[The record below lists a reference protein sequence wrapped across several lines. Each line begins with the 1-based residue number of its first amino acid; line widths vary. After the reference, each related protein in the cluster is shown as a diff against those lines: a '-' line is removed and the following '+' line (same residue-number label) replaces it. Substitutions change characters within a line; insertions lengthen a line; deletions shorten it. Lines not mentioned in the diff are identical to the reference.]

1 MKELLLDVGGVGL
14 LCCTSSPALARTL
27 AASYAPFGAK
37 ARHHVHLRLVIKD
50 GGGSGPWQEP
60 AVRLHGTGASLSA
73 PGLAAML
80 DCAAGTGTLHVGGMP
95 AALAVEYALRV
106 ACAAL
111 ATWHG
116 ALLVHAAAVLTPHPL
131 TPSPLSRAQSDFGS
145 SPQLP
150 ALGRGGRGQGVGGE
164 AAAGRGERGQ
174 GERGEATYLFWGP
187 SGAGKTTVA
196 GLSQQAGIGV
206 VLNDDLVLVRRVSG
220 VWRAHGTPFTNP
232 TQTGPGRPGQAPLQ
246 AVLHLSKGRD
256 PAVLP
261 LTPPDALARIAV
273 GLPVVMAE
281 PAWAARAL
289 AIAMR
294 MVREVPQV
302 ELAFRRD
309 QPFWPAIERWAAAR
323 GT

>member
-14 LCCTSSPALARTL
+14 LCCTASATLARTL
-27 AASYAPFGAK
+27 AASYASFQAQ
-37 ARHHVHLRLVIKD
+37 ARHRAHLRLVIAD

-60 AVRLHGTGASLSA
+60 VVRLHGTGVSLSA
-73 PGLAAML
+73 PGLAASL
-80 DCAAGTGTLHVGGMP
+80 DCAAGTGNLRVEGMP
-95 AALAVEYALRV
+95 AALAVEYTLRV

-116 ALLVHAAAVLTPHPL
+116 ALLVHAAAVLTPHPQI
-131 TPSPLSRAQSDFGS
+131 PSPLSRAQSDFVS
-145 SPQLP
+145 SQERP
-150 ALGRGGRGQGVGGE
+150 ALGRGGRGQGGGGDE
-164 AAAGRGERGQ
+164 AA
-174 GERGEATYLFWGP
+174 YLFWGP

-206 VLNDDLVLVRRVSG
+206 VLNDDLVLVRRVG
-220 VWRAHGTPFTNP
+220 GAWRAHGTPFTNP
-232 TQTGPGRPGQAPLQ
+232 TQTGPGRPGQAPLL

-256 PAVLP
+256 PEVLP
-261 LTPPDALARIAV
+261 LTPSDALARVAA

-309 QPFWPAIERWAAAR
+309 RPFWPAIDKWATAR
-323 GT
+323 GA